1 MTATNFTPLTEPPRT
16 PGYLSG
22 VRGMTHNVT
31 GRIMQEID
39 EDIAFV
45 EPNAAPVTTALV
57 LAQKK
62 MSSVSQRKFDWIEQD
77 PRSWQADIA
86 ATLTGVATT
95 INVGTGQGLYF
106 TAGDLARITESGE
119 VVRITSIATDALTVV
134 RGVGSSG
141 SGTATAA
148 ATTLVLIANAS
159 EEGADIGTLKS
170 VQETIPFNYCQ
181 EIRNFFGMTWKQM
194 SSSLNAMSDPAVQ
207 RKVQLV
213 EHKKAIDRMIMFG
226 RRDLLI
232 GANSQ
237 EIPTSGGF
245 EYFIQTN
252 VWDLGNQV
260 PTQLQVVDWLSYIMQ
275 YGPNGN
281 REGEGRKIAI
291 CSPNWITLFE
301 SFGLNK
307 QMITMDLGEAF
318 GAGTIGMKVKVYSS
332 THGDIVLLRHPMLS
346 RSLRGQMY
354 VIDPGAVELVYHQG
368 GNGAPDGRTKLLDS
382 RGSRGATAET
392 YEIYSNI
399 GLRFK
404 LEMAHASARSLGAL
418 L

>member
-1 MTATNFTPLTEPPRT
+1 MTASNFTPLNEPPRT
-16 PGYLSG
+16 PSYLAG
-22 VRGMTHNVT
+22 VRGMTNNVT
-31 GRIMQEID
+31 GRIVQEID
-39 EDIAFV
+39 DDIAFV
-45 EPNAAPVTTALV
+45 EPNAAPLTTALV

-77 PRSWQADIA
+77 PRSWQADIP
-86 ATLTGVATT
+86 ATLTSGTTT
-95 INVGTGQGLYF
+95 INVGTGQGIFF

-119 VVRITSIATDALTVV
+119 VVRVTSISTDALTVV
-134 RGVGSSG
+134 RGIGASG

-148 ATTLVLIANAS
+148 ATSLVVIANAS
-159 EEGADIGTLKS
+159 EEGADLGTLKS
-170 VQETIPFNYCQ
+170 VQETIPYNYCQ
-181 EIRNFFGMTWKQM
+181 EIRSFFGMTWKQM

-213 EHKKAIDRMIMFG
+213 EHKKAIDRMIMLG
-226 RRDLLI
+226 KRDLLT
-232 GANSQ
+232 GAGGQ
-237 EIPTSGGF
+237 EIPTCGGF

-291 CSPNWITLFE
+291 CAPNWITLFE
-301 SFGLNK
+301 KFGLDK
-307 QMITMDLGEAF
+307 QTITMDLGEAF

-332 THGDIVLLRHPMLS
+332 THGDLVLLRHPMLS
-346 RSLRGQMY
+346 RALRGQMY

-368 GNGAPDGRTKLLDS
+368 GNGAPDGRTKILEN

-392 YEIYSNI
+392 FEVYSNI

-404 LEMAHASARSLGAL
+404 LEMAHASARNLGAIL
-418 L
+418 